1 MIDIQKR
8 KNHVWTDDDRD
19 IVRREYTGNRRS
31 LCEIAHKLGAT
42 EFGVKGQ
49 VNKMGLAKIT
59 NRRPWTPAE
68 DGKLRKLMGEHP
80 PLQVAKRMKRSVNS
94 VVVRAKRLGISRR
107 DRDGWYT
114 KMEVCDIL
122 GMGHKWVQ
130 SRIDDGRLVAKH
142 HLAGSTPGQDG
153 MAMWHINRED
163 LKRYLRE
170 NAHELVGRNVDLIQV
185 VDILSGIAYES

>member
-31 LCEIAHKLGAT
+31 ACEIAHKLGVTANS
-42 EFGVKGQ
+42 VKGQ
-49 VNKMGLAKIT
+49 VQKMGLAKIT
-59 NRRPWTPAE
+59 DRRPWTPAE
-68 DGKLRKLMGEHP
+68 EDKLWELMGAYP

-94 VVVRAKRLGISRR
+94 VVVRSKRLGISRR
-107 DRDGWYT
+107 DRNGWYT
-114 KMEVCDIL
+114 KMEVCEIL
-122 GMGHKWVQ
+122 GVGHKWVQ

-142 HLAGSTPGQDG
+142 HMAGSTPGQDG
-153 MAMWHINRED
+153 MAMWHIKRGD

-170 NAHELVGRNVDLIQV
+170 NAHELTGRNVDLIQV